1 MTRAFQT
8 LDWSTLD
15 QDARDRAYNNAAAV
29 VDSAALVAQWEER
42 SAALRERHPAK
53 LGLRYGP
60 RARNSIDFLKGAE
73 GAPTLVFIHGGYWQ
87 MRSKETFTFC
97 SVGPM
102 AHGFNVAH
110 MGYTLAPDA
119 TLDDMAAEIHA
130 GLDFLVGALPDLGA
144 DPARL
149 VISGWSAGGQLAA
162 MGLSHPAV
170 KAGLAISGI
179 YDLTHMRDIYVNAAL
194 RLDEAGVVRNSPA
207 LQDGGPK
214 VPLILVAG
222 SAELPLMRWQSAA
235 FAAHRATLGL
245 PVQYEEIAGANHFT
259 IMEELASPEG
269 RITRLLTTLL

>member
-1 MTRAFQT
+1 MTRAFDAP
-8 LDWSTLD
+8 DWATLD
-15 QDARDRAYNNAAAV
+15 QEARDRAYNNAAAV
-29 VDSAALVAQWEER
+29 VDSPAIVARWEER
-42 SAALRERHPAK
+42 SAAMREKYPAS

-60 RARNSIDFLKGAE
+60 RERNSIDFLKAAD

-97 SVGPM
+97 STGPM

-110 MGYTLAPDA
+110 VGYTLAPDA

-130 GLDFLVGALPDLGA
+130 GLDFLVGALPELHA

-149 VISGWSAGGQLAA
+149 VISGWSAGAQLAA

-179 YDLTHMRDIYVNAAL
+179 YDLAHMRDIYVNSAL
-194 RLDEAGVVRNSPA
+194 RLDEGGVLRNSPA
-207 LQDGGPK
+207 LQDAGPK
-214 VPLILVAG
+214 APLSLVAG
-222 SAELPLMRWQSAA
+222 SAELPLMRWQSGA
-235 FAAHRATLGL
+235 FAAHRAMLGL

-269 RITRLLTTLL
+269 RITQLLTTLL